1 MNTVKQK
8 FSHLGF
14 ALIAYLAISNVLG
27 SIASGLYTFI
37 KILIEMISTASA
49 GGDLTKFTDPAYI
62 AGISG
67 SLASDPL
74 VLVIISLIPGYF
86 IGVPL
91 TLLIINAKKYR
102 DVPLNGLNLYT
113 PYEKTLKRDLSPKE
127 FLMFFLFTFP
137 MGIIGSTIGAGL
149 ASIFTRLTGFDM
161 SNILDSVL
169 VGMSPVAVMISTVIL
184 APIFEEILFRY
195 GVIGYA
201 RRYGEWNAIIVSAV
215 IFGLIHT
222 NVFQFFYAFLLGIMF
237 GYIYVYT
244 RQLKYT
250 IGLHVLFN
258 FFGAFV
264 PLLLSP
270 DASMTPALA
279 IYSGLQYLVAAV
291 GLVLLI
297 LFIKKG
303 NLLKTTE
310 GSPVPG
316 ICSKD
321 SFLNFGMIS
330 FIIVCL
336 ALTVFISFSNSVL
349 ESLM

>member
-1 MNTVKQK
+1 MNAVKRK

-14 ALIAYLAISNVLG
+14 ALIAYLVIANVLG
-27 SIASGLYTFI
+27 SISSGIYTFI
-37 KILIEMISTASA
+37 KILMEMISTASA
-49 GGDLTKFTDPAYI
+49 GGDLTQFTDPAYI
-62 AGISG
+62 MSVSG
-67 SLASDPL
+67 SLSSNAL
-74 VLVIISLIPGYF
+74 LLVIISMVPGYF

-91 TLLIINAKKYR
+91 TLLILNAGKYR
-102 DVPLNGLNLYT
+102 DVPLKGLDFYT
-113 PYEKTLKRDLSPKE
+113 PYEKTMKRDLSLKE

-137 MGIIGSTIGAGL
+137 MGIIGSTVGGVL
-149 ASIFTRLTGFDM
+149 AAVFTRLTGYDM
-161 SNILDSVL
+161 TNVLDSVL
-169 VGMSPVAVMISTVIL
+169 VGMSPVAVLISTVIL

-250 IGLHVLFN
+250 IGLHILFN

-264 PLLLSP
+264 PLMISP

-291 GLVLLI
+291 GLVFLI
-297 LFIKKG
+297 LFIKNG

-336 ALTVFISFSNSVL
+336 VLTVFIGMSSSIL